1 MIIHFFPIFQQLI
14 SQNAEENDKI
24 IRVHNMKDDDLKAG
38 SGYNPVPKVIVHPYI
53 DKNIIITKEINDTI
67 RDSFF
72 YDEFKWDMET
82 QAFALG
88 PGILDLM
95 YVWIML
101 FGQVSMLKL
110 VLNIKWFLTFYVPM
124 KFILGQLQ
132 DLEKIAWFQHKT
144 CTAIRS
150 FFWHGKNQEK

>member
-38 SGYNPVPKVIVHPYI
+38 SGYNPVPKVIIHPYI
-53 DKNIIITKEINDTI
+53 DKNIRITKEINDTI

-88 PGILDLM
+88 PGILDML

-101 FGQVSMLKL
+101 FGQVSILKL
-110 VLNIKWFLTFYVPM
+110 VLKYQMIF
-124 KFILGQLQ
+124 GHS
-132 DLEKIAWFQHKT
+132 EKIALFLHKT
-144 CTAIRS
+144 CTSIRS
-150 FFWHGKNQEK
+150 FLHDKKQEK

>member
-1 MIIHFFPIFQQLI
+1 MNKLNNSIKYILYNFSPIFQQLI

-24 IRVHNMKDDDLKAG
+24 IRVHNMKDVDLKAG

-53 DKNIIITKEINDTI
+53 DKNIRITKEINDTI

-88 PGILDLM
+88 PGILDT
-95 YVWIML
+95 V
-101 FGQVSMLKL
+101 LKS
-110 VLNIKWFLTFYVPM
+110 VIHPK
-124 KFILGQLQ
+124 
-132 DLEKIAWFQHKT
+132 
-144 CTAIRS
+144 
-150 FFWHGKNQEK
+150 

>member
-1 MIIHFFPIFQQLI
+1 MNKLNNSILMIIHFFPIFQQLI

-95 YVWIML
+95 YVWIM
-101 FGQVSMLKL
+101 
-110 VLNIKWFLTFYVPM
+110 
-124 KFILGQLQ
+124 
-132 DLEKIAWFQHKT
+132 
-144 CTAIRS
+144 
-150 FFWHGKNQEK
+150 

>member
-1 MIIHFFPIFQQLI
+1 MQQLI

-38 SGYNPVPKVIVHPYI
+38 SGYNPVPKVIIHPYI
-53 DKNIIITKEINDTI
+53 DKNIRITKEINDTI

-88 PGILDLM
+88 PGILDML

-101 FGQVSMLKL
+101 FGQVSILKL
-110 VLNIKWFLTFYVPM
+110 VLRYQMIF
-124 KFILGQLQ
+124 GHS
-132 DLEKIAWFQHKT
+132 EKIALFLHKT

-150 FFWHGKNQEK
+150 FLYGKKQEK

>member
-1 MIIHFFPIFQQLI
+1 MQQLI

-53 DKNIIITKEINDTI
+53 DKNIRITKEINDTI

-88 PGILDLM
+88 PGILDT
-95 YVWIML
+95 V
-101 FGQVSMLKL
+101 LKS
-110 VLNIKWFLTFYVPM
+110 VIHPK
-124 KFILGQLQ
+124 
-132 DLEKIAWFQHKT
+132 
-144 CTAIRS
+144 
-150 FFWHGKNQEK
+150 

>member
-101 FGQVSMLKL
+101 FGQVLMLKL
-110 VLNIKWFLTFYVPM
+110 VLNIK
-124 KFILGQLQ
+124 
-132 DLEKIAWFQHKT
+132 
-144 CTAIRS
+144 
-150 FFWHGKNQEK
+150 